1 MEPIYVTGHKNPDSD
16 SIVSAIA
23 YASLRNAMGDR
34 AFVAVRIGEVSD
46 ETQRILERFEFDAPM
61 RLKNL
66 RTQVRDLS
74 FDRPPIISGAVT
86 VRRAWELMQQGGGS
100 DFALPVTDEEGKLFG
115 MLTAGDIAQY
125 DMRYVDELRLDNV
138 PLFNLLSCLDGQ
150 LWGEHGE
157 VTTLNGR
164 LIVALPKTDDAKV
177 RFPAGSVIV
186 TGNRPETILA
196 AFDEEASCVIVCGGT
211 LDPAVLEHCKD
222 TCVITT
228 PYDAY
233 RACRLIV
240 QAEPVSRICSTEGI
254 TSFRLDDYVDDV
266 RDATLQSR
274 FRGYPIL
281 DADGLVVG
289 TLSRYHL
296 LRPNRKK
303 VVLVDHNEISQS
315 IPGLEQAEILEII
328 DHHRLADVQTSA
340 PVYMRNEPV
349 GSTCTIITTMYQERG
364 IMPSRRLAGLLAAG
378 IVSDT
383 IAFKSPTCT
392 DRDVIAAERMARLA
406 DESLDELSRFIF
418 TTHILDDVDLPQIL
432 FNDFKQFQI
441 AGHIM
446 GIGQVTSINATE
458 LKKHSR
464 ELLVLMERVRMER
477 GYDMLLLMLTDV
489 LREGSELLVAGD
501 LETASQ
507 AFNVEITDGSVFLP
521 GVVSRKKQI
530 VPALSLL
537 WG

>member
-1 MEPIYVTGHKNPDSD
+1 VEHIYVTGHKNPDSD
-16 SIVSAIA
+16 SIISAIA
-23 YASLRNAMGDR
+23 YASLRNAAGDR
-34 AFVAVRIGEVSD
+34 RFVSARIGEISD
-46 ETQRILERFEFDAPM
+46 ETQRILDRFGFEPPA
-61 RLKNL
+61 RLKSL

-74 FDRPPIISGAVT
+74 FDRPPIISGAAT
-86 VRRAWELMQQGGGS
+86 VRRAWELMQQDGGT
-100 DFALPVTDEEGKLFG
+100 DFALPVTDDEGKLYG

-125 DMRYVDELRLDNV
+125 DMRFVDEVRLLDV

-157 VTTLNGR
+157 ITNLNGQ
-164 LIVALPKTDDAKV
+164 LIIALPKTEDAKIK
-177 RFPAGSVIV
+177 FPAGSVIV

-196 AFDEEASCVIVCGGT
+196 AFNEEASCVIVCGGT
-211 LDPAVLEHCKD
+211 LDPGVLEHCAGAA
-222 TCVITT
+222 VITT

-240 QAEPVSRICSTEGI
+240 QAEPVSRICSTDDI
-254 TSFRLDDYVDDV
+254 TAFKLDDFVDDV
-266 RDATLQSR
+266 REATLKSR
-274 FRGYPIL
+274 YRGYPIL
-281 DADGLVVG
+281 DAEGVVLG

-315 IPGLEQAEILEII
+315 VPGLDQAEILEII
-328 DHHRLADVQTSA
+328 DHHRLADVQTGS
-340 PVYMRNEPV
+340 PIYVRNEPV
-349 GSTCTIITTMYQERG
+349 GSTCTIITSMYQERG
-364 IMPSRRLAGLLAAG
+364 IMPGPKLAGLLAAG

-383 IAFKSPTCT
+383 VAFKSPTCT
-392 DRDVIAAERMARLA
+392 ERDRIAAERMARLA
-406 DESLDELSRFIF
+406 GESLEELGQFIF
-418 TTHILDDVDLPQIL
+418 TSHVMDDADLPQLL

-441 AGHIM
+441 AGHTM
-446 GIGQVTSINATE
+446 GIGQVTSINSAA
-458 LKKHSR
+458 LKVHSR

-489 LREGSELLVAGD
+489 LREGTELLIAGD

-507 AFNVEITDGSVFLP
+507 AFNMEIEDGHVFLP